1 MSNTYNAKLELVFTC
16 DPNLDLGEEYVE
28 NYYAKI
34 SSIAKPVKSLY
45 RSILSYR
52 KTIKPQ

>member
-52 KTIKPQ
+52 KTIKP